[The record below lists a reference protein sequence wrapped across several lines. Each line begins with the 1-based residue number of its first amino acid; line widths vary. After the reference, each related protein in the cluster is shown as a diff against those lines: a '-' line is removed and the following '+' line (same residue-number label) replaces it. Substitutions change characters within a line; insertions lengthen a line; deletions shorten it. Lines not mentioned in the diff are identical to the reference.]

1 MTPMPPHRRWS
12 RPRRLIQMGALLF
25 MTAAL
30 AFALMPWQKEVPVR
44 MSIPALTRSA
54 PFYVAMDKGFFR
66 NEGVR
71 VEVTVPT
78 TGKAGVQMLAAGSV
92 DLAGAG
98 GMPVIEAILNGQSL
112 WILAALS
119 LDGRY
124 FGLVVPADVERF
136 EQLKG
141 KRVAVTI
148 GTTPDLFVRT
158 MLLGAGLTRTD
169 VTWVGMRPDE
179 MPHALASGYVDA
191 ACTFGPLLTQ
201 TAAALPSARILY
213 ADGTFLDHWLL
224 VASPALV
231 RSTPETVRKV
241 LSALV
246 RALHYIHQ
254 HPDESKGIVSRHL
267 TAPQHDWD
275 HSDFSI
281 QLDSIVAQTL
291 TANASVIRGGRQDL
305 PDFQRYFYYPGLQAV
320 LRSAVMVAP

>member
-1 MTPMPPHRRWS
+1 
-12 RPRRLIQMGALLF
+12 
-25 MTAAL
+25 
-30 AFALMPWQKEVPVR
+30 

-66 NEGVR
+66 HEGIR

-98 GMPVIEAILNGQSL
+98 GMPVIEAILDGQSL

-124 FGLVVPADVERF
+124 IGLVVPADVERF

-141 KRVAVTI
+141 KRVAVTS
-148 GTTPDLFVRT
+148 GTTPDLFVHT

-169 VTWVGMRPDE
+169 VTWVGMRPHE
-179 MPHALASGYVDA
+179 MPHAFANGHVDA
-191 ACTFGPLLTQ
+191 AGTFGPFLTQ
-201 TAAALPSARILY
+201 TATALPGARILY

-224 VASPALV
+224 IASPALV

-254 HPDESKGIVSRHL
+254 HPEESKGIVARHL
-267 TAPQHDWD
+267 TVPQHDWD
-275 HSDFSI
+275 HADFRI
-281 QLDSIVAQTL
+281 QLDSVIAQTL
-291 TANASVIRGGRQDL
+291 TAHASVIQGGRQDL

-320 LRSAVMVAP
+320 LQSTATVAP